1 MEARCENMVLNSLD
15 GHKFAVN
22 PHENGPSLINEMDF
36 FSRNTT
42 MNPLTVHVKEKQQ
55 DGVHQELQL
64 NLNVGSNHTAT
75 KRTGCN
81 DGSSHTNSQSAHKL
95 AILQAELENMKR
107 ENEGLRSMVT
117 QVKEKYIYLQRHI
130 EENIIPHENINSV
143 KMINAVKEDTKQS
156 VLVPLEF
163 KNDSRVDSL
172 DNIDVKF
179 DSTKD
184 IGDRGA
190 VETSMRRARVAVRA
204 QSEASMISDG
214 CQWRKYGQKM
224 AKGNPCPRA
233 YYRCT
238 MGVGCPV
245 RKQVQRCAEDRTVLI
260 TTYEGTHNHPLPQAA
275 MTMASTTSAAASMLL
290 SGSKSSSEYLN
301 RHLTAGSMLSSHH
314 THLTPTLSATAPFPT
329 VTLDLT
335 NPRSD
340 HHLRQPPFHF
350 PFSTNMHPNINL
362 PNRPL
367 VLGQLT
373 SQQNNATMYSDAQTS
388 DRELMNAATAAVT
401 SDPHFMAALVAAI
414 GSIIGNDNRNNGGDI
429 SRNKNDDNFKRY

>member
-15 GHKFAVN
+15 GHKFAVNN

-42 MNPLTVHVKEKQQ
+42 MINPLTVHVKQEQQQQ
-55 DGVHQELQL
+55 DWVHQELQL
-64 NLNVGSNHTAT
+64 NLNVGSNHTTT
-75 KRTGCN
+75 KRTNCN
-81 DGSSHTNSQSAHKL
+81 DHGSSHTNSQSAHK
-95 AILQAELENMKR
+95 AELKNMKR

-117 QVKEKYIYLQRHI
+117 QVNEKYMYLQRHI

-156 VLVPLEF
+156 LLEF
-163 KNDSRVDSL
+163 KNNSRVDSP

-184 IGDRGA
+184 VGDRGA
-190 VETSMRRARVAVRA
+190 VEASMRRARVAVRA
-204 QSEASMISDG
+204 QSDASMITDG

-290 SGSKSSSEYLN
+290 SGSKSSSDYLN
-301 RHLTAGSMLSSHH
+301 RHLTTLSSHP

-350 PFSTNMHPNINL
+350 PFATNSMI
-362 PNRPL
+362 NRPL
-367 VLGQLT
+367 AVLGHLT
-373 SQQNNATMYSDAQTS
+373 GQQNNATMYNSDGQTS

-401 SDPHFMAALVAAI
+401 SDPQFMTALVAAI
-414 GSIIGNDNRNNGGDI
+414 GSIIGNNNGGDI
-429 SRNKNDDNFKRY
+429 SHNKNDDNFKRY